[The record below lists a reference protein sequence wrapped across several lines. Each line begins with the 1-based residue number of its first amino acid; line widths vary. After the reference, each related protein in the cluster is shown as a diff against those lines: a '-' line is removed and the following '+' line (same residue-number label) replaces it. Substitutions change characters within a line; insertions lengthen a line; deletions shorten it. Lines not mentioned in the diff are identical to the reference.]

1 MAVLLLMTGGLKQ
14 CGPDDLRSPASVPG
28 VWAYLVGLALHCFL
42 LWCYYAWVTLKRE
55 DSALALLVARVFAD
69 YEYVALAA
77 NHLALVANPLHARLD
92 LHGFPLRSC
101 SYCSVASASGGPGGS
116 ELNTQNRLLV
126 AVDNT
131 APGEVVRAKLHYHP
145 VLGEDSNVVLTHL
158 SRDVG

>member
-77 NHLALVANPLHARLD
+77 NHLALIANPLHARLD
-92 LHGFPLRSC
+92 LHGYPLRSF
-101 SYCSVASASGGPGGS
+101 
-116 ELNTQNRLLV
+116 LFV

-131 APGEVVRAKLHYHP
+131 TPGEVVRAKLHYHP

>member
-1 MAVLLLMTGGLKQ
+1 MDPLQKWTLLCFFIVVLL
-14 CGPDDLRSPASVPG
+14 R
-28 VWAYLVGLALHCFL
+28 VGDP
-42 LWCYYAWVTLKRE
+42 REE

-92 LHGFPLRSC
+92 LHGFPLR
-101 SYCSVASASGGPGGS
+101 YCSVASASGGPGGS